1 MFVSGDLLV
10 TLAKKSDSG
19 QYICEVINE
28 EGIDIASSNVL
39 VKGKYIDLQNQVSV
53 DILCCLQSM
62 ADTQGSCLRPSHCQ
76 CRT

>member
-1 MFVSGDLLV
+1 M

-39 VKGKYIDLQNQVSV
+39 VKGNYLDL
-53 DILCCLQSM
+53 IL
-62 ADTQGSCLRPSHCQ
+62 GSLLIFFILSSFRNIGV
-76 CRT
+76 